1 MRYPQNQIGRKDA
14 RFIFFFFSVREEN
27 KKEGRLSR
35 EETMEMLRADDSD
48 SEESAIFNAKT
59 DR

>member
-14 RFIFFFFSVREEN
+14 RFIFFFTVREEN